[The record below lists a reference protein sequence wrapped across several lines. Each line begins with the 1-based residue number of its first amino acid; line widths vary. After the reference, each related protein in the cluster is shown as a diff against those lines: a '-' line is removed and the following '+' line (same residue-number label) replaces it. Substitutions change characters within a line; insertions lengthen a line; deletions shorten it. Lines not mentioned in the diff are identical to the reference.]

1 MIGPGRR
8 HVLRLGGVAAA
19 AACRAPAIAKAP
31 WPSKR
36 IRIVCSYPPGGLTDI
51 FARAYGEYISQRT
64 GQPAVVEN
72 KAGAAGAI
80 AAEQVKFAPADG
92 YTLMWT
98 NSTTMIQNKLL
109 FKKLPYDPDK
119 DFVLI
124 SWMNT
129 GHLPTILNRDVP
141 AKNLAE
147 FADYAPGN
155 KVSMATYGPASY
167 PHPVAQ
173 ALTPPFRPHTK
184 PAPSP
189 L

>member
-19 AACRAPAIAKAP
+19 AALPAPAIAQAA
-31 WPSKR
+31 WHSKPM
-36 IRIVCSYPPGGLTDI
+36 RIVCSHPPGGLTDL

-129 GHLPTILNRDVP
+129 GHLPTILNKDVP

-147 FADYAPGN
+147 FPDYARSHN
-155 KVSMATYGPASY
+155 VRMSTYAACSCAS
-167 PHPVAQ
+167 VGA
-173 ALTPPFRPHTK
+173 
-184 PAPSP
+184 
-189 L
+189 